1 MSASLPHATPALS
14 GARRALSGTLIAALL
29 LFAFGWPL
37 VVDGDPVSQQL
48 LRFLE
53 PPSMTAPLGF
63 DHLGRDMALRL
74 AHATRLSI
82 GLALLSVLGAA
93 LFGTLAALI
102 AAWRGGWTD
111 RLLGLLAD
119 AVLALPALLLVLLFA
134 AFAQGEKWPLYLGL
148 ALAAWVEY
156 FRVLRAGARSVL
168 ASPAV
173 EASRLLGFGPAYIAR
188 IHVLPALWP
197 VIATLFCLGV
207 ANSVLAVAALGF
219 IGVGIRPPTPE
230 LGVMMVELLPYYD
243 EAPWLV
249 LSPVVVLALLLLA
262 LVMLT
267 EHGGR
272 KVMPRR
278 EARA

>member
-1 MSASLPHATPALS
+1 MRLSSSAGEPSSSTTRHLLAWIL
-14 GARRALSGTLIAALL
+14 LAALAV
-29 LFAFGWPL
+29 FAFGWPL
-37 VVDGDPVSQQL
+37 FAGGDPASQQL

-53 PPSMTAPLGF
+53 PPSLQTPLGF

-74 AHATRLSI
+74 AYAMRLSI
-82 GLALLSVLGAA
+82 GLAMLSVLSAA
-93 LFGTLAALI
+93 LFGTVAALI
-102 AAWRGGWTD
+102 AAWQGGWVD
-111 RLLGLLAD
+111 RLFGLLAD

-134 AFAQGEKWPLYLGL
+134 AFAQGEKWPLYVGL

-173 EASRLLGFGPAYIAR
+173 EASRLLGFGAAYIAR
-188 IHVLPALWP
+188 VHVLPALWP
-197 VIATLFCLGV
+197 VASALFCLGV
-207 ANSVLAVAALGF
+207 ANAILAVAALGF

-249 LSPVVVLALLLLA
+249 LSPVVVLALLLLS

-267 EHGGR
+267 ERGGR
-272 KVMPRR
+272 DSAVRR
-278 EARA
+278 EREA